1 MTTTYPLEPD
11 GYPDDGPI
19 DLQEEFDRA
28 IAGLLRRTTTCEPV
42 NLESLT
48 ITVDELLGLRAMH
61 LANMKPAPAPAEPA
75 KKPQTRTTKTAT
87 TTTDEGN
94 N

>member
-28 IAGLLRRTTTCEPV
+28 IAGVLRRTTTCEPAH
-42 NLESLT
+42 LENLT
-48 ITVDELLGLRAMH
+48 IAVDELQSLRAKH
-61 LANMKPAPAPAEPA
+61 LAAMKPAPAP
-75 KKPQTRTTKTAT
+75 RTVPNKTKTAT

>member
-19 DLQEEFDRA
+19 AFDRA
-28 IAGLLRRTTTCEPV
+28 IADLLRRTTT
-42 NLESLT
+42 
-48 ITVDELLGLRAMH
+48 
-61 LANMKPAPAPAEPA
+61 APAEPA